1 MYDVKFVSEILTV
14 ILLRGYLVLFLFHL
28 MIINGSDNIDWV
40 GRLSE
45 Q

>member
-1 MYDVKFVSEILTV
+1 MYDVRFVSDILTGTV
-14 ILLRGYLVLFLFHL
+14 LHDYLVLFLFHL